1 MRTKMAREF
10 MSLRL
15 LASLVVLALTGCAAP
30 AAMLLS
36 PAVSGAPAVADF
48 LGGDVSESFWAAR
61 QNDVVVAARRAGS
74 AFELERER
82 DEENA
87 ERVLLVFRDETGA
100 QIRLRIELRTPV
112 LTFIRFTGPA
122 GLTRLMTRQIVD
134 ELNGVDAFLLDWTD
148 GQGIVGR

>member
-61 QNDVVVAARRAGS
+61 KNDVVVAARRAGS

-87 ERVLLVFRDETGA
+87 KRVLLVFRDETGA
-100 QIRLRIELRTPV
+100 QIRLRIERRTPV
-112 LTFIRFTGPA
+112 LTFIRFKGPA

>member
-10 MSLRL
+10 INLRL
-15 LASLVVLALTGCAAP
+15 LAALVVLALTGCAAP
-30 AAMLLS
+30 AATLLS

-82 DEENA
+82 ENA